1 MTIGAVL
8 NNDASN
14 DPGDQWFKLAKE
26 INEKR
31 DEIFTT
37 PLFDLLVTE
46 ENSFVGTV
54 DFNFYA
60 KDRLPGHVQE
70 LYDKFTKFISLY
82 YKFLEDPSRNTIA
95 SIDSQLDIDFTPDNL
110 VLLFKRVY
118 AEGFPDRV
126 FYDDEDEGSVNRVDF
141 LNPSQ
146 SQLDVRNF
154 LKYVKDFYKLKSN
167 QDAYN
172 FFFRTLFNESPV
184 EISYPKTILHY
195 CSEGAYRPEEDGND
209 NTTYYENDYGL
220 ISGFGRI
227 PDNKYWQNFSYL
239 IDSTID
245 FDLYEKLVRRLL
257 HPAGTFLAGNYTLN
271 DEFEQPGTTGTTN
284 PIEIPI
290 IGHYTPYRFNTVVN
304 LRDNESGIDLYPCGY
319 NPYLG
324 GTYTS
329 QHIQDSGGLW
339 YKSEAGATAHD
350 PAGTPLGLAGH
361 TGASD
366 ADVLDY
372 TFFRIFHHPNSWT
385 RTIPDGDAFKN
396 IVLGSMVFLEPL
408 NNQSSPNDP
417 SESSAGCGF

>member
-154 LKYVKDFYKLKSN
+154 LKYVKDFYRLKSN

-172 FFFRTLFNESPV
+172 FFFRTLFNEAPV
-184 EISYPKTILHY
+184 ETSA
-195 CSEGAYRPEEDGND
+195 SRQFGDQGAG
-209 NTTYYENDYGL
+209 
-220 ISGFGRI
+220 
-227 PDNKYWQNFSYL
+227 
-239 IDSTID
+239 
-245 FDLYEKLVRRLL
+245 
-257 HPAGTFLAGNYTLN
+257 
-271 DEFEQPGTTGTTN
+271 
-284 PIEIPI
+284 
-290 IGHYTPYRFNTVVN
+290 
-304 LRDNESGIDLYPCGY
+304 
-319 NPYLG
+319 
-324 GTYTS
+324 
-329 QHIQDSGGLW
+329 
-339 YKSEAGATAHD
+339 
-350 PAGTPLGLAGH
+350 
-361 TGASD
+361 
-366 ADVLDY
+366 
-372 TFFRIFHHPNSWT
+372 
-385 RTIPDGDAFKN
+385 
-396 IVLGSMVFLEPL
+396 
-408 NNQSSPNDP
+408 
-417 SESSAGCGF
+417 